1 MGWREF
7 IAGRGGWGAAET
19 NKIHGLADAKG
30 RPIAFHLTPGEAAD
44 CKAKAYEKL
53 IDQPHQAPPS
63 GRVARRQAHS

>member
-30 RPIAFHLTPGEAAD
+30 RPIAFQLTPGERPI
-44 CKAKAYEKL
+44 AKPK
-53 IDQPHQAPPS
+53 PTKS
-63 GRVARRQAHS
+63 